1 MTARAPRRW
10 LTSGLTAALLDQ
22 IPVDY
27 DLIEKES
34 AVLKKRFNE
43 IFQ

>member
-1 MTARAPRRW
+1 V
-10 LTSGLTAALLDQ
+10 

-34 AVLKKRFNE
+34 AALKKRFNE